1 MQIVLQGQEI
11 HHTALRDDIATV
23 QHFDKQRDIAF
34 FDSLPV
40 GEYLLEEGRFCI
52 YFPNEPHRS
61 QLATDEPAF
70 VRKVVFKV
78 RVN

>member
-1 MQIVLQGQEI
+1 MHICLK
-11 HHTALRDDIATV
+11 D
-23 QHFDKQRDIAF
+23 FDEQRDIAF

-40 GEYLLEEGRFCI
+40 GEYLLEAGRFCI

-70 VRKVVFKV
+70 VKNVVFKV
-78 RVN
+78 RLN